1 MENSPQDHHS
11 LPPPPPPG
19 VVHNYSLNVPYQQQ
33 GTTLTTATQDALLR
47 EQVSN

>member
-1 MENSPQDHHS
+1 MENYPQDHHS
-11 LPPPPPPG
+11 LPPG

-33 GTTLTTATQDALLR
+33 GTLTTTTTTAQDALLR